1 MIELEQGL
9 TKRLKE
15 LRVRVDTPDGDTL
28 FLRNV
33 PANEERFNKSRTNL
47 LIKRPHAGQPFIVCV
62 DEDLEYTGTDSAL
75 IHAFTAA
82 HRQQGWRVIYL
93 AGGSSADCQQVI
105 ENALGVVGFDG
116 HEPVME
122 PVISQATSGDDEAR
136 LLASF
141 ATDISRRVSDE
152 SSDGPV
158 EPTVG
163 RDDKVDEVVTSLS
176 QWKPRLAVIHGASG
190 VGKTNLLYAVAR
202 KLAERASPLRL
213 LSVDLGVLMAGTL
226 FDSERENLL
235 TGLLKEA
242 SLAEPPIVLALEH
255 LELAVVGVPRGQ
267 WLLAQALDQGLKMI
281 GTLLNAAF
289 LEVTPLARRMQ
300 LVELAEPWPEEI
312 DVVLL
317 SHRDQIA
324 QHHQVRIDDAIVRAA
339 NENARWLSGAMPATA
354 ITLLDIAAAK
364 AAGAGKPEVTFSDI
378 YLSCS
383 MFPQAVNA
391 EEPRAQ

>member
-1 MIELEQGL
+1 MIELGQSL
-9 TKRLKE
+9 AKRLKE
-15 LRVRVDTPDGDTL
+15 LRVRVDAPDGDTL

-75 IHAFTAA
+75 MRAFTAA

-93 AGGSSADCQQVI
+93 AGEPSGDCQQVI

-122 PVISQATSGDDEAR
+122 PVVSTAAPGDDEAR

-141 ATDISRRVSDE
+141 ATDISSLAGDE
-152 SSDGPV
+152 TV
-158 EPTVG
+158 EPTIG
-163 RDDKVDEVVTSLS
+163 RDEKIEEVVTSLS
-176 QWKPRLAVIHGASG
+176 QWKPRLAVILGASG

-202 KLAERASPLRL
+202 KLSQRGSPLRL
-213 LSVDLGVLMAGTL
+213 LAVDLGVLMAGTL

-235 TGLLKEA
+235 SGVLKEA
-242 SLAEPPIVLALEH
+242 SLSDPPVVLALEH
-255 LELAVVGVPRGQ
+255 LELALVGVPRGQ

-281 GTLLNAAF
+281 GTVLNASL
-289 LEVTPLARRMQ
+289 LELTPLARRMQ

-324 QHHQVRIDDAIVRAA
+324 QHHQVRIDDAVVRAA

-383 MFPQAVNA
+383 MFPQAVGA
-391 EEPRAQ
+391 EEPRA

>member
-1 MIELEQGL
+1 MIELEQSL

-15 LRVRVDTPDGDTL
+15 LRVRVDAPDGDTL

-116 HEPVME
+116 NEPVME
-122 PVISQATSGDDEAR
+122 PVVATTAPGADEAR

-141 ATDISRRVSDE
+141 ATDISDLAG
-152 SSDGPV
+152 DGAV

-163 RDDKVDEVVTSLS
+163 RDEKIDEVVTSLS
-176 QWKPRLAVIHGASG
+176 QWKPRLAVILGASG

-202 KLAERASPLRL
+202 KLSQRESPLRL
-213 LSVDLGVLMAGTL
+213 LAVDLGVLMAGTL

-235 TGLLKEA
+235 AGVLKEA
-242 SLAEPPIVLALEH
+242 LLAEPPVVLALEH

-281 GTLLNAAF
+281 GTLLNASL
-289 LEVTPLARRMQ
+289 LELTPLARRMQ
-300 LVELAEPWPEEI
+300 LVELSEPWPEEI

-364 AAGAGKPEVTFSDI
+364 AAGAGKHEVTVSDI

-383 MFPQAVNA
+383 MFPQEMGA
-391 EEPRAQ
+391 EEPRA

>member
-1 MIELEQGL
+1 MIELGQSL
-9 TKRLKE
+9 AKRLKE
-15 LRVRVDTPDGDTL
+15 LRVRVDAPDGDTL

-75 IHAFTAA
+75 MRAFTAA

-93 AGGSSADCQQVI
+93 AGEPSGDCQQVI

-122 PVISQATSGDDEAR
+122 PVVSTAPADDEAR

-141 ATDISRRVSDE
+141 ATDISSLAGDE
-152 SSDGPV
+152 TV
-158 EPTVG
+158 EPTIG
-163 RDDKVDEVVTSLS
+163 RDEKIEEVVTSLS
-176 QWKPRLAVIHGASG
+176 QWKPRLAVILGASG

-202 KLAERASPLRL
+202 KLSQRGSPLRL
-213 LSVDLGVLMAGTL
+213 LAVDLGVLMAGTL

-235 TGLLKEA
+235 AGVLKEA
-242 SLAEPPIVLALEH
+242 SLSDPPVVLALEH
-255 LELAVVGVPRGQ
+255 LELALVGVPRGQ

-281 GTLLNAAF
+281 GTLLNASL
-289 LEVTPLARRMQ
+289 LELTPLARRMQ

-324 QHHQVRIDDAIVRAA
+324 QHHQVRIDDAVVRAA
-339 NENARWLSGAMPATA
+339 NENARWLAGAMPATA

-364 AAGAGKPEVTFSDI
+364 AAGAGKDEVTFSDI

-383 MFPQAVNA
+383 MFPQAVGA
-391 EEPRAQ
+391 AEPRS

>member
-1 MIELEQGL
+1 MIELGQSLE
-9 TKRLKE
+9 KRLKE
-15 LRVRVDTPDGDTL
+15 LRVRVDAPDGDTL

-47 LIKRPHAGQPFIVCV
+47 LIKRSHAGQPFIVCV

-75 IHAFTAA
+75 VRAFTAA
-82 HRQQGWRVIYL
+82 HCQQGWRVIYL
-93 AGGSSADCQQVI
+93 AGENHGDCRQVI

-122 PVISQATSGDDEAR
+122 HVVSNTAPADDEAR

-141 ATDISRRVSDE
+141 ATDISRLTSE
-152 SSDGPV
+152 GTL
-158 EPTVG
+158 EPTIG
-163 RDDKVDEVVTSLS
+163 RDEKIDEVVTCLS
-176 QWKPRLAVIHGASG
+176 QWKPRLPVILGASG

-202 KLAERASPLRL
+202 KLSQRGSPLRL
-213 LSVDLGVLMAGTL
+213 LSIDLGVLMAGTL

-235 TGLLKEA
+235 SGVLKEA
-242 SLAEPPIVLALEH
+242 SLAEPPVVLALEH
-255 LELAVVGVPRGQ
+255 LELALVGVPRGQ

-281 GTLLNAAF
+281 GTLLNASL

-324 QHHQVRIDDAIVRAA
+324 RHHQVRIDDAIVSAA
-339 NENARWLSGAMPATA
+339 NENAQWLAGAMPATA

-364 AAGAGKPEVTFSDI
+364 AAGAGKHEVTVSDI

-383 MFPQAVNA
+383 MFRQAVGA
-391 EEPRAQ
+391 EEPRS